1 MSDKEPMWDSLPPG
15 ILTHAFLQLPIKSII
30 TCTCVS
36 KKWKSLIQNPSF
48 ISTHLHHSSSNS
60 NNHLFLF
67 RLCPNEG
74 TMWDK
79 REREVYT
86 LYSDNNNNNEEED
99 FNEHT
104 RFDSPFPAQSGS
116 VILRVVGTCNGLV
129 CLARDLLSYDNSY
142 ILWNP
147 CVRKFT
153 RTSRPIVSYSTH
165 GGFEETTGFGFDS
178 KTNDY
183 KVVRVVRLLDR
194 EDEDGSSLKVEV
206 YSLATDEW
214 RMVTTGL
221 PSRCVVRGREPLA
234 FVNGALHWIAFRRTI
249 TNNLQS
255 FVMVFHLGDEVI
267 REIAL
272 PEFLNGFDGDQYW
285 VRMSISVYRNS
296 LALFHQQDFSSPC
309 LNIWVMKEY
318 ADESSWTKLVTLS
331 DGQCSREYVPRA
343 LGFRRSGEVII
354 EMHDG
359 ALISLHFESQKLKVL
374 GITGYGYI
382 FDHSINGN
390 GYTFFDSYVES
401 LVLLDEPNRAV
412 TY

>member
-1 MSDKEPMWDSLPPG
+1 MSDKEPMWDSLPPE
-15 ILTHAFLQLPIKSII
+15 ILTHVFQQLPIKSIV
-30 TCTCVS
+30 TCTSVS

-48 ISTHLHHSSSNS
+48 ISTHLHHHSSS
-60 NNHLFLF
+60 NNHLLLF
-67 RLCPNEG
+67 RLCPNED
-74 TMWDK
+74 TICEK
-79 REREVYT
+79 HEREVYT
-86 LYSDNNNNNEEED
+86 LYWEED

-129 CLARDLLSYDNSY
+129 CLARDLLSYDSSY

-153 RTSRPIVSYSTH
+153 RTSKPIVSYCTH

-221 PSRCVVRGREPLA
+221 PSGCVVRGREPLA
-234 FVNGALHWIAFRRTI
+234 FVNGALHWIAFRRTT
-249 TNNLQS
+249 TNNFQS
-255 FVMVFHLGDEVI
+255 FVMVFDLGDEVI

-285 VRMSISVYRNS
+285 VRMSISVYKNS

-318 ADESSWTKLVTLS
+318 VDESSWAKIVTMV
-331 DGQCSREYVPRA
+331 DDQGFREFVPRA

-359 ALISLHFESQKLKVL
+359 ELISLHFESHKYKVL

-401 LVLLDEPNRAV
+401 LVLLDIPNRAV

>member
-1 MSDKEPMWDSLPPG
+1 MSDKEPMWDSLPPE
-15 ILTHAFLQLPIKSII
+15 ILTHVFLQLPIKSIV
-30 TCTCVS
+30 TCTSVS

-48 ISTHLHHSSSNS
+48 ISTHLHHHSSS
-60 NNHLFLF
+60 NNHLLLF
-67 RLCPNEG
+67 RLCPNED
-74 TMWDK
+74 TICEK
-79 REREVYT
+79 HEREVYT
-86 LYSDNNNNNEEED
+86 LYWEED

-129 CLARDLLSYDNSY
+129 CLARDLLSYDCSY

-153 RTSRPIVSYSTH
+153 RTSKPIVSYCTH

-221 PSRCVVRGREPLA
+221 PSGCVVRGREPLA
-234 FVNGALHWIAFRRTI
+234 FVNGALHWIAFRRTT
-249 TNNLQS
+249 TNNFQS
-255 FVMVFHLGDEVI
+255 FVMVFDLGDEVF

-285 VRMSISVYRNS
+285 VRMCISVYKNS

-318 ADESSWTKLVTLS
+318 VDESSWAKIVTMV
-331 DGQCSREYVPRA
+331 DDQGFREFVPRA

-359 ALISLHFESQKLKVL
+359 ELISLHFESHKYKVL

-401 LVLLDEPNRAV
+401 LVLLDIPNRAV

>member
-1 MSDKEPMWDSLPPG
+1 MYW
-15 ILTHAFLQLPIKSII
+15 
-30 TCTCVS
+30 
-36 KKWKSLIQNPSF
+36 
-48 ISTHLHHSSSNS
+48 
-60 NNHLFLF
+60 
-67 RLCPNEG
+67 
-74 TMWDK
+74 
-79 REREVYT
+79 
-86 LYSDNNNNNEEED
+86 DNNNEED

-104 RFDSPFPAQSGS
+104 RFDSPFPTQSGN

-129 CLARDLLSYDNSY
+129 CLARDLLSYGSSY

-153 RTSRPIVSYSTH
+153 RTSKPIVSYCTH

-183 KVVRVVRLLDR
+183 KVVRVARLLDR

-234 FVNGALHWIAFRRTI
+234 FVNGALHWIAFRRTT
-249 TNNLQS
+249 TNNFQS
-255 FVMVFHLGDEVI
+255 FVMVFDLGDEVI

-285 VRMSISVYRNS
+285 VRMSISVYKNS

-318 ADESSWTKLVTLS
+318 VDESSWTKIVTLA
-331 DGQCSREYVPRA
+331 DDQGFREYVPRA
-343 LGFRRSGEVII
+343 LGFRSSGEVII

-359 ALISLHFESQKLKVL
+359 ALISLHFESHKYKVL

-382 FDHSINGN
+382 SDHSINGN

-401 LVLLDEPNRAV
+401 LALLDKPNRAV